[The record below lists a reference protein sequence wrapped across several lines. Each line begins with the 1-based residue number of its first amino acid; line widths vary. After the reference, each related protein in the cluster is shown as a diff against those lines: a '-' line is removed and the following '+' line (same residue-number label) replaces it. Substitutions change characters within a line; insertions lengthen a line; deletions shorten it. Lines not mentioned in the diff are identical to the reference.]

1 MGNFVKDFV
10 ESVMRDDRVWRW
22 IKVDGANKEDYSFN
36 PAFTY
41 FTNDYGFVMY
51 RGLSPAFQE
60 VHICMKK
67 GATNVDEFFVGSLE
81 KMRQKGV
88 KKFLGT
94 IGEWNTPALKLA
106 KRCGFVEEGRI
117 SKAYQRDGIF
127 KSMVL
132 MGAE

>member
-1 MGNFVKDFV
+1 MTEAEFV
-10 ESVMRDDRVWRW
+10 ESVMKDDRVWNW
-22 IKVDGANKEDYSFN
+22 VKVDGAEKESYRFDPN
-36 PAFTY
+36 NVY
-41 FTNDYGFVMY
+41 FLNEHGFVMF

-67 GATNVDEFFVGSLE
+67 GAKNVDAFFMDCLE

-117 SKAYQRDGIF
+117 SKAYQKDGQF

>member
-1 MGNFVKDFV
+1 MTEAEFVT
-10 ESVMRDDRVWRW
+10 SVMQDDRVWNW
-22 IKVDGANKEDYSFN
+22 IKVDGAKKEDYSHN

-41 FTNDYGFVMY
+41 FTNDHGFMMF

-67 GATNVDEFFVGSLE
+67 GAKNVDEFSMDNLE
-81 KMRQKGV
+81 KMRKKGV
-88 KKFLGT
+88 KKFLAP

-106 KRCGFVEEGRI
+106 KRCGFIEEGRI
-117 SKAYQRDGIF
+117 SKAYQRDGQF